1 MKFKE
6 CIISRY
12 GISCLNHITKNN
24 YLFYKNIIIKEKI
37 IFYLILRSVEFI
49 IKDFIYNNNITNNSI
64 IKNSSN
70 EIYNLIS
77 FS

>member
-24 YLFYKNIIIKEKI
+24 YLFYKNIIIKEQI
-37 IFYLILRSVEFI
+37 IFYLIVR
-49 IKDFIYNNNITNNSI
+49 
-64 IKNSSN
+64 
-70 EIYNLIS
+70 
-77 FS
+77 